1 MEINILICGGHLF
14 DNLPIDSSYEINIIS
29 SKPKEFNHRTKNI
42 IIDKSKI
49 YELLNIEDDNYPDIY
64 IWISGL
70 LLTLPLHGGT
80 QDYLSKSTQIGIIVN
95 NLPCIFSNIKFDIM
109 IHSDYR
115 IDLNYISGA
124 KNIFIRGSGSSGDTR
139 KIMIDNIET
148 TYSATNLNLSFKL
161 ILKDE
166 LIKTINYLM
175 ISNQTYSKENIQSQS
190 EHLVKIKSL
199 EKQLLE
205 AQNLVCEY
213 KALNRDLE
221 QCNRIHIIDIAI
233 SSLIIDK
240 YESLVYDLY
249 IKKDGPS
256 SNSSYS
262 IEDSH
267 KQIKE
272 IQELKERLNSL
283 L

>member
-29 SKPKEFNHRTKNI
+29 SRPKVFNHRTKNTVV
-42 IIDKSKI
+42 DKSKI
-49 YELLNIEDDNYPDIY
+49 YELLNIEDNNYPDIY
-64 IWISGL
+64 IWISGW
-70 LLTLPLHGGT
+70 LLTLPLHKGT
-80 QDYLSKSTQIGIIVN
+80 QDYFSKSTQIGIIVN

-109 IHSDYR
+109 IHPDYR
-115 IDLNYISGA
+115 VDLNYISGT
-124 KNIFIRGSGSSGDTR
+124 KNIFIRSSGSNGDTR

-148 TYSATNLNLSFKL
+148 TYPTTNLNLSFKL

-166 LIKTINYLM
+166 LIKTINCLM
-175 ISNQTYSKENIQSQS
+175 VSNQTYSKENIQSQN
-190 EHLVKIKSL
+190 ENLAKIKSL
-199 EKQLLE
+199 EEQLLE
-205 AQNLVCEY
+205 AQNLVIEF

-221 QCNRIHIIDIAI
+221 QCNRIHIIDMAI

-249 IKKDGPS
+249 IKKDRS
-256 SNSSYS
+256 S

-272 IQELKERLNSL
+272 IQGLKYRLNSL